1 MSHVG
6 VPHGGAKRCS
16 VALLATGVLA
26 LPVLAGCGG
35 SDDHGSSVAA
45 APEIAKT
52 ARRLVA
58 DGGTLRWA
66 VDSVPVTLNTFQ
78 ADADASTARVA
89 GAVLP
94 SLFTL
99 DASGR
104 PQRNAD
110 YLESADVIKTEP
122 KQVVRYRIN
131 QQAVWSNGREIG
143 APDFVAQWRALS
155 GKDSGY
161 WTARNAGY
169 DRIEKIEKGKN
180 DLEVEVTFAK
190 PYADWR
196 SLFTPLYPKEVA
208 GTPASFNEGAR
219 KKLAA
224 TAGPFTVKSTDRDAG
239 EVTLVR
245 DPHWWGDRAKLD
257 SLVLDAVTTDQ
268 RSKAL
273 SAGRLDLADV
283 DVPDAQR
290 IVLAGRGRNGL
301 QPLTHGPGS
310 AVKPADALISWA
322 VAHGADGPEAAKAA
336 TEARERTQQA
346 RKQYAAQQ
354 HALRGYRLR
363 KSLEPVYT
371 QLAMNGSSGPL
382 ADQRVRRAVARALD
396 RKEIANEVL
405 KPLGLP
411 AQPPG
416 SHLALAG
423 QQDYKD
429 NSGAIGDHDPAKA
442 QALLADAGFTAEG
455 AREITE
461 KSKAGSKADSVK
473 DSVKKDK
480 AEKTKAEEA
489 AKAKQKADKAAKAEM
504 SAAPAKSP
512 APSKSTADDAK
523 AGRASGNEK
532 HQTIGGAY
540 APKGTPAPAAAAAAP
555 KVIGKKGKPLS
566 LRFVLPAGPGSKSL
580 NTVGAKITQMLDA
593 VGIRTEI
600 TRVDGAG
607 YFKDHI
613 ASGDYDLALYSWP
626 ASAYPATDARPI
638 YAKPGVASD
647 GSLLVDQNYT
657 RIGTD
662 RIDQLFDRA
671 AGELDAGTARDLV
684 QAADARIWAVAGSIP
699 LYQRPEL
706 VAAKPAV
713 ANAGAF
719 GFETPRYQDIG
730 FLKLARKP

>member
-6 VPHGGAKRCS
+6 VSHGRAKRRS

-35 SDDHGSSVAA
+35 SNDHGGNAA
-45 APEIAKT
+45 ATAPDIAT
-52 ARRLVA
+52 AARQLVA
-58 DGGTLRWA
+58 DGGTMHWA
-66 VDSVPVTLNTFQ
+66 VDTMPVTLNTFQ
-78 ADADASTARVA
+78 ADADASTARIA

-94 SLFTL
+94 ALFTL
-99 DASGR
+99 DSSGR

-131 QQAVWSNGREIG
+131 QKAVWSNGREIG

-169 DRIEKIEKGKN
+169 DRIEKIEKGKD
-180 DLEVEVTFAK
+180 DLEVEVTFDK

-196 SLFTPLYPKEVA
+196 SLFSPLYPKEVT

-224 TAGPFTVKSTDRDAG
+224 TAGPFTIKSTDRDAG

-245 DPHWWGDRAKLD
+245 NPHWWGDRAKLD
-257 SLVLDAVTTDQ
+257 SLVLDAVSTGERTT
-268 RSKAL
+268 AL
-273 SAGRLDLADV
+273 AAGKLDLAEV
-283 DVPDAQR
+283 DVPVARR
-290 IVLAGRGRNGL
+290 IALAVKDGNGL

-310 AVKPADALISWA
+310 DVKPADAIISWA
-322 VAHGADGPEAAKAA
+322 VAHGADGPKAA
-336 TEARERTQQA
+336 AAASKARKQTQQA
-346 RKQYAAQQ
+346 RKDYAEQQ
-354 HALRGYRLR
+354 KALSGYTLR
-363 KSLEPVYT
+363 KSLEPAYT

-396 RKEIANEVL
+396 RQEIVNEVL

-411 AQPPG
+411 AKPPG

-423 QQDYKD
+423 QRDYKD
-429 NSGAIGDHDPAKA
+429 NSGAVGGHDTAKA
-442 QALLADAGFTAEG
+442 LALLADAGWTAEG
-455 AREITE
+455 ARETTE
-461 KSKAGSKADSVK
+461 KSKAGSKADSEK
-473 DSVKKDK
+473 AKK
-480 AEKTKAEEA
+480 AEKA
-489 AKAKQKADKAAKAEM
+489 AKERADKERADKEKAAKA
-504 SAAPAKSP
+504 AKSP
-512 APSKSTADDAK
+512 ADDSK
-523 AGRASGNEK
+523 AGSASGDQK
-532 HQTIGGAY
+532 HQVAGAY
-540 APKGTPAPAAAAAAP
+540 APTGTQAPAAAAAAP
-555 KVIGKKGKPLS
+555 AVVGKKGKPLS
-566 LRFVLPAGPGSKSL
+566 LRFVLPTGPGSEQL
-580 NTVGAKITQMLDA
+580 NAVGAQITQMLDA
-593 VGIRTEI
+593 VGIRTEVI
-600 TRVDGAG
+600 KVDGAG

-613 ASGDYDLALYSWP
+613 ASGDYDLGLYSWP
-626 ASAYPATDARPI
+626 ATAYPATDARPI

-657 RIGTD
+657 RVGTD

-671 AGELDAGTARDLV
+671 AGELDQGTARDLV
-684 QAADARIWAVAGSIP
+684 EQADARIWAAAGSIP

-719 GFETPRYQDIG
+719 GFATPRYQDIG
-730 FLKLARKP
+730 FLKSAKKS

>member
-1 MSHVG
+1 M
-6 VPHGGAKRCS
+6 
-16 VALLATGVLA
+16 
-26 LPVLAGCGG
+26 
-35 SDDHGSSVAA
+35 
-45 APEIAKT
+45 
-52 ARRLVA
+52 
-58 DGGTLRWA
+58 
-66 VDSVPVTLNTFQ
+66 
-78 ADADASTARVA
+78 
-89 GAVLP
+89 
-94 SLFTL
+94 
-99 DASGR
+99 
-104 PQRNAD
+104 
-110 YLESADVIKTEP
+110 
-122 KQVVRYRIN
+122 
-131 QQAVWSNGREIG
+131 
-143 APDFVAQWRALS
+143 
-155 GKDSGY
+155 
-161 WTARNAGY
+161 
-169 DRIEKIEKGKN
+169 
-180 DLEVEVTFAK
+180 
-190 PYADWR
+190 
-196 SLFTPLYPKEVA
+196 
-208 GTPASFNEGAR
+208 
-219 KKLAA
+219 
-224 TAGPFTVKSTDRDAG
+224 
-239 EVTLVR
+239 
-245 DPHWWGDRAKLD
+245 
-257 SLVLDAVTTDQ
+257 
-268 RSKAL
+268 
-273 SAGRLDLADV
+273 
-283 DVPDAQR
+283 
-290 IVLAGRGRNGL
+290 LAGRGRNGL

-310 AVKPADALISWA
+310 AVKSADALISWA

-580 NTVGAKITQMLDA
+580 NTVGDKITQMLDA

-600 TRVDGAG
+600 TQVDGAG

-626 ASAYPATDARPI
+626 ATRLPGHRRPPDLRQARSGVRRLAAGRPELH
-638 YAKPGVASD
+638 PGRHGPV
-647 GSLLVDQNYT
+647 
-657 RIGTD
+657 
-662 RIDQLFDRA
+662 DQLFDRRPVNWTRGPPVTWSGGGRPDLGRRRLDPA
-671 AGELDAGTARDLV
+671 LPAPGTRGREAGL
-684 QAADARIWAVAGSIP
+684 
-699 LYQRPEL
+699 
-706 VAAKPAV
+706 